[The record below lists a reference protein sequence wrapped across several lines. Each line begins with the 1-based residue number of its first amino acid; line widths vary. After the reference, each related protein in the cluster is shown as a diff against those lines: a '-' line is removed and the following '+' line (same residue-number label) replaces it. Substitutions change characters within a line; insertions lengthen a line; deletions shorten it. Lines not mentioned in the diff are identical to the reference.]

1 MAELNHIFGDI
12 NNQLKQLTIRKMEKI
27 TQTDIDRVI
36 QLLQSIQESTKTE
49 LNEKEEYPVAV
60 GQVLGANRFNKT
72 QLKFVINML
81 KRLEA

>member
-1 MAELNHIFGDI
+1 MAELDHIFGDI
-12 NNQLKQLTIRKMEKI
+12 NNQLKQLTIIKMEKI
-27 TQTDIDRVI
+27 TQTDLDKVI
-36 QLLQSIQESTKTE
+36 QLLEQIQEATRTE
-49 LNEKEEYPVAV
+49 LSDKEEYPVAV